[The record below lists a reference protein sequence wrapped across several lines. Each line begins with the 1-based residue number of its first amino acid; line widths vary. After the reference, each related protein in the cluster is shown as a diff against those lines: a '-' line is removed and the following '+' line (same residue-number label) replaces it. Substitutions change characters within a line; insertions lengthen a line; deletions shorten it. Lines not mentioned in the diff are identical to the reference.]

1 MHDYDRVGGE
11 QIMRCIVV
19 AGARPNFMKVAPILN
34 AFRER
39 NWGAPDVLLVHT
51 GQHYDAELSGDFF
64 RDLGMPAPDINLEVG
79 SGSHAQQTARV
90 MVAFETVCQERQ
102 PDWVVVVGD
111 VNSTLACALTA
122 KKLGIQAAHVE
133 AGLRSYDRTMPEEIN
148 RLCTDAI
155 CDLLFTTD
163 EIASANLRREGVA
176 EEKIHLVGNT
186 MIDSLFKHLDRALS
200 LPLPEGVTSGSF
212 ALLTLH
218 RPSNVDHQ
226 ETLRALCGA
235 VLRIADRIPV
245 VFPVHPRT
253 SGRLAAFGL
262 APALDAHPAIRCIGP
277 LSYLQFIGLVGRA
290 RLVLTDSGGIQ
301 EETTVLGIPCIT
313 MRTTTER
320 PLTCR
325 IGTNVLAGADP
336 ERIEQLVVSA
346 LERRERNYSVPE
358 KWDGHAAERIVD
370 VLLSSCRRG
379 VDTPP

>member
-1 MHDYDRVGGE
+1 
-11 QIMRCIVV
+11 
-19 AGARPNFMKVAPILN
+19 MKVAPILT

-39 NWGAPDVLLVHT
+39 NVSTLEVLLVHT
-51 GQHYDAELSGDFF
+51 GQHYDADLSSDFF

-90 MVAFETVCQERQ
+90 MVAFEAVCRERQ

-176 EEKIHLVGNT
+176 EDKIHFVGNT
-186 MIDSLFKHLDRALS
+186 MIDSLFRHLDRALS
-200 LPLPEGVTSGSF
+200 LPLPAGVTPGGF

-218 RPSNVDHQ
+218 RPSNVDDE

-235 VLRIADRIPV
+235 VTRIADRIPI

-262 APALDAHPAIRCIGP
+262 AAALDAHPAIRCIAP

-370 VLLSSCRRG
+370 VLLSSG
-379 VDTPP
+379 LSGADTPP